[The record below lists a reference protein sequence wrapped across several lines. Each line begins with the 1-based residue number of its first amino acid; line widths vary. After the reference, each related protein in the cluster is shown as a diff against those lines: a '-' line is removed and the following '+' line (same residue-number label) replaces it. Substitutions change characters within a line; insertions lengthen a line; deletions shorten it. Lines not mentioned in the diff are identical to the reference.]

1 MNHHE
6 EQPKPRL
13 HLRNFRHCTGDV
25 AAHSRHV
32 EERALIPIIQHSD
45 KQSVPKRGSVGSG
58 LVTLLSETEV
68 APDATAFR
76 Y

>member
-6 EQPKPRL
+6 SSPNQDCT
-13 HLRNFRHCTGDV
+13 LRNFRHCTGDV

-45 KQSVPKRGSVGSG
+45 KTVPKRGSVGSG

-68 APDATAFR
+68 TDATAFR